1 MKKLF
6 LLLGIIALIGC
17 TTTERAVSY
26 HFVPQHTN
34 LHDGTY
40 LNGISEE
47 KLLEMNNPLFDVGKI
62 QQIIERN
69 GYSIVLLEKLSR
81 PIYVNGRLNEIKS
94 FDMDAYIWAEK
105 VGKEIR
111 FHLVHA
117 HKRYVIDKDPKV

>member
-1 MKKLF
+1 MRKLF
-6 LLLGIIALIGC
+6 LLLGIFALIGC
-17 TTTERAVSY
+17 ASTEPAVYY
-26 HFVPQHTN
+26 HFYPQHTN
-34 LHDGTY
+34 LHDGTL

-81 PIYVNGRLNEIKS
+81 PIYVNGKLNKIHS
-94 FDMDAYIWAEK
+94 YDMGAYVWAEK
-105 VGKEIR
+105 VGEEIR

-117 HKRYVIDKDPKV
+117 HKRYVIDKNPKV